1 MPTVTTALAEAI
13 RQNVTQALAEDIGS
27 GDITAQLI
35 PPEQQARARV
45 ITREASRFCG
55 RSWVEE
61 VFRQLDAAVRIDWQV
76 EDGDSVE
83 ADSLLFTLEGSA
95 RSLLTGERTAL
106 NFVQTLSGTATQSA
120 HYAAIV
126 ADTRVRLLDTRKT
139 LTAPGPKIRRY
150 LRRLSQP
157 SRRSVRCVF
166 NQGKPYRCLRWH

>member
-55 RSWVEE
+55 RPWVEE

-76 EDGDSVE
+76 
-83 ADSLLFTLEGSA
+83 
-95 RSLLTGERTAL
+95 RSEEHTSEL
-106 NFVQTLSGTATQSA
+106 QSRGQL
-120 HYAAIV
+120 V
-126 ADTRVRLLDTRKT
+126 CRLLLAKKKEKE
-139 LTAPGPKIRRY
+139 A
-150 LRRLSQP
+150 
-157 SRRSVRCVF
+157 
-166 NQGKPYRCLRWH
+166 